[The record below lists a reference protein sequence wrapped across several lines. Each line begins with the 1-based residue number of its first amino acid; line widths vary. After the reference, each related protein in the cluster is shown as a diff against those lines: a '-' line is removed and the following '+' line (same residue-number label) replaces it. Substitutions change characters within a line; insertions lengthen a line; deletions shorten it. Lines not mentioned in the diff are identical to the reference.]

1 MSTLKNKVALVTG
14 GSRGIGSAI
23 VRKLAQEGAT
33 VAFTY
38 VNERKKAEALVTELS
53 GKGMNVIAIRADNSQ
68 AGEVTSAIE
77 ETISKFKTLD
87 ILINSAGIYIGKSF
101 EDHTLEEYDKTMA
114 INTRAVVEACIMAAK
129 KMRHNGRIITIGS
142 NMAARVPFPQGTL
155 YAMSK
160 SALVGLTKGLAR
172 DLGPKGI
179 TVNLVQPGSTNTDM
193 NPENSD
199 HADFQ
204 RNLMAIPKYG
214 RPEHIADL
222 VAYLANPDSM
232 YTTGGIFTI
241 DGGANS

>member
-1 MSTLKNKVALVTG
+1 MQTLKNKVAFVTG

-23 VRKLAQEGAT
+23 VKKLAHQGAT
-33 VAFTY
+33 VVFTY
-38 VNERKKAEALVTELS
+38 VNQREKAEVLVSDL
-53 GKGMNVIAIRADNSQ
+53 GQQGMVAIAIKADGARAGQ
-68 AGEVTSAIE
+68 VTAAIE
-77 ETISKFKTLD
+77 DTIAKHKVLD
-87 ILINSAGIYIGKSF
+87 ILVNNAGIYIGKPF
-101 EDHTLEEYDKTMA
+101 EEHTLDDYDKTMA
-114 INTRAVVEACIMAAK
+114 INARAVVEACLIASRKMAN
-129 KMRHNGRIITIGS
+129 NGRIITIGS
-142 NMAARVPFPQGTL
+142 NMASRVPSPQGTL

-160 SALVGLTKGLAR
+160 SALMGLTKGLAR

-204 RNLMAIPKYG
+204 RALMAIPGYG

-222 VAYLANPDSM
+222 VAYLARPESTF
-232 YTTGGIFTI
+232 TTGGIFTI

>member
-1 MSTLKNKVALVTG
+1 MQTLKNKVALVTG

-23 VRKLAQEGAT
+23 VKKLAQEGAT

-38 VNERKKAEALVTELS
+38 VNERKKAQTLVAELLK
-53 GKGMNVIAIRADNSQ
+53 KGMHVMAIKADNSV

-87 ILINSAGIYIGKSF
+87 ILINSAGIYIGKPF
-101 EDHTLEEYDKTMA
+101 EEHTLEDYDKTMA
-114 INTRAVVEACIMAAK
+114 INARAVVEACIIASK
-129 KMRHNGRIITIGS
+129 KMPHNGRIITIGS
-142 NMAARVPFPQGTL
+142 NMASRVPSAQGTL

-204 RNLMAIPKYG
+204 RSLMAIPRYG
-214 RPEHIADL
+214 KAEHIADL

>member
-1 MSTLKNKVALVTG
+1 MQTLKNKVAFVTG

-23 VRKLAQEGAT
+23 VRKLAHEGAT

-38 VNERKKAEALVTELS
+38 VNERKKAEAVVAELL
-53 GKGMNVIAIRADNSQ
+53 KEGMAAMAIKADNSL
-68 AGEVTSAIE
+68 AGEVTLAIE
-77 ETISKFKTLD
+77 QTINKYQALD
-87 ILINSAGIYIGKSF
+87 ILINSAGMYIGKPF
-101 EDHTLEEYDKTMA
+101 DEHTLEDYDRTMA
-114 INTRAVVEACIMAAK
+114 VNARAVVEACIVASKRMP
-129 KMRHNGRIITIGS
+129 HNGRIITIGS
-142 NMAARVPFPQGTL
+142 NMASRVSSAQGTL

-193 NPENSD
+193 NPESAE

-222 VAYLANPDSM
+222 VAYLANPGSM
-232 YTTGGIFTI
+232 YTTGGVFTI
-241 DGGANS
+241 DGGANC

>member
-1 MSTLKNKVALVTG
+1 MQTLKNKVAFITG

-23 VRKLAQEGAT
+23 VKKLADLGAT
-33 VAFTY
+33 VSFTY
-38 VNERKKAEALVTELS
+38 VNERKKAETLVKELEE
-53 GKGMNVIAIRADNSQ
+53 KGTTVMAIKADSAQ

-77 ETISKFKTLD
+77 QTISQYKTFD
-87 ILINSAGIYIGKSF
+87 ILINNAGIYIGKPF
-101 EDHTLEEYDKTMA
+101 EEHTLDDYDKTMA
-114 INTRAVVEACIMAAK
+114 INSRAVVEACIVASR
-129 KMRHNGRIITIGS
+129 KMSENGRIISIGS
-142 NMAARVPFPQGTL
+142 NMASRVASVQGTL
-155 YAMSK
+155 YSMSK

-204 RNLMAIPKYG
+204 RRLMAIPRYG
-214 RPEHIADL
+214 RAEHIADL
-222 VAYLANPDSM
+222 VAYLASPGSVF
-232 YTTGGIFTI
+232 TTGGVFTI